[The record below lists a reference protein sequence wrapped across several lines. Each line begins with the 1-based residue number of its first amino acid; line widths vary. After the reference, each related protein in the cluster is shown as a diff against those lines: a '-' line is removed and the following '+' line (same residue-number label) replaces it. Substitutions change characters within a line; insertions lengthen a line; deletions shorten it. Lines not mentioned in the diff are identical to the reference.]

1 MLCSPHHEIFKNIS
15 YHFKFN
21 LKFQFRIPEFKTTS
35 IVHLAMWPYQ
45 NYQLTTL
52 IAKCIAQYTCY
63 YKKEI
68 PITKV
73 HSIIM
78 FICQSKMFIFNGRTS
93 WYIRVRTSFI
103 RVRTSCLQGF
113 YHLFRTSGNINTN
126 GGDRI

>member
-1 MLCSPHHEIFKNIS
+1 MFCSPHHEIFKNIS
-15 YHFKFN
+15 YLFKFN

-35 IVHLAMWPYQ
+35 IVHLATWPYQ

-93 WYIRVRTSFI
+93 WYTWVQNICHQVQNILPAALLSSIQNIREH
-103 RVRTSCLQGF
+103 Q
-113 YHLFRTSGNINTN
+113 HKWW
-126 GGDRI
+126 

>member
-35 IVHLAMWPYQ
+35 IVHLATWPYQ

-78 FICQSKMFIFNGRTS
+78 FIYQSKMFISNGRTS
-93 WYIRVRTSFI
+93 WYIWVQNICHQVQNILPAGLLSSIQNI
-103 RVRTSCLQGF
+103 REHQ
-113 YHLFRTSGNINTN
+113 HKWW
-126 GGDRI
+126 

>member
-1 MLCSPHHEIFKNIS
+1 MFCSPHHEIFKNIS
-15 YHFKFN
+15 YLFKFN

-35 IVHLAMWPYQ
+35 IVHLATWPYQ

-78 FICQSKMFIFNGRTS
+78 FICQSKCSSSMVELLGTPGFRTS
-93 WYIRVRTSFI
+93 VIRF
-103 RVRTSCLQGF
+103 RTSCLQGF

-126 GGDRI
+126 GSDRI